1 MYKITSSFIA
11 CIFAFA
17 SFTACSDAPAL
28 PTENQNK
35 EAPDSNY
42 VTVDDTRI
50 FYREAGEGPTTLI
63 LLHGWPLSS
72 QLFQKNISALAEEY
86 HVIVP
91 DLPGFCNSEFNANPQ
106 EWGVEDYANDI
117 LALMDELGIEQAV
130 IGGMSMGGPIVL
142 SMFEQA
148 PDRFIGMLLI
158 DTIAAPAAA
167 PEKQLWLGWV
177 QRIQEMGVESI
188 PSYVMDEMLTAEARM
203 NNTELVNE
211 VATIMKHASKE
222 GAIAGAYALAN
233 RPDFRPLLGSIDVPT
248 LILVGIQDSI
258 YPYEIAQR
266 MQQNISGS
274 ELVILDG
281 GNHAAII
288 EEADAANEA
297 ILSWMGEMSPA
308 ASANN

>member
-1 MYKITSSFIA
+1 MHKIISVSILAVLFIA
-11 CIFAFA
+11 C
-17 SFTACSDAPAL
+17 
-28 PTENQNK
+28 TEAQGGLSNQDQNQDRIQ
-35 EAPDSNY
+35 AADSNY
-42 VTVDDTRI
+42 VTIDDTRI
-50 FYREAGEGPTTLI
+50 FYREAGEGTPLI
-63 LLHGWPLSS
+63 LIHGWPLSS
-72 QLFQKNISALAEEY
+72 ELFAKNISALAEQY

-91 DLPGFCNSEFNANPQ
+91 DLAGFCNSEFSGNPQ
-106 EWGVEDYANDI
+106 EWTVEKYAQDI

-130 IGGMSMGGPIVL
+130 IGGMSMGGPITL

-177 QRIQEMGVESI
+177 QRIQEKGVKSI
-188 PSYVMDEMLTAEARM
+188 PPYVMDEMLTAEVRM
-203 NNTELVNE
+203 NNPELVNQ
-211 VATIMKHASKE
+211 VATIMKNASKE

-233 RPDFRPLLGSIDVPT
+233 RPDFRPLLSSINVPT
-248 LILVGIQDSI
+248 LILVGMQDSI

-266 MQQNISGS
+266 MQKKIPNS
-274 ELVILDG
+274 ELVILDN

-297 ILSWMGEMSPA
+297 ILSWMNETSPA
-308 ASANN
+308 AANQ